1 MSNLKKEYKEIVS
14 AKLIEEFKYENKH
27 QIPKIEK
34 ILISSGLGLNAQNRT
49 FLQKAI
55 EEIRLISGQQ
65 PIMTKAKKSIA
76 GFKIREGMPLGL
88 TVTLRRGKMYAFLE
102 KFIKLVLPRI
112 RDFRGLNP
120 NNFDKHGNYNL
131 GISEQLVFPEIDYD
145 SVDQRR
151 GFNITIVTTAKT
163 SAEGFFLLKELGTPL
178 IFISSIS
185 ATSFFLICLILSI
198 SSIIESMIFFKFSN
212 FSL

>member
-1 MSNLKKEYKEIVS
+1 MSNLKKDYLEIVIP
-14 AKLIEEFKYENKH
+14 KLVKEFDYQNKH
-27 QIPKIEK
+27 EIPKIEK

-76 GFKIREGMPLGL
+76 GFKIREGMPMGL
-88 TVTLRRGKMYAFLE
+88 VVTLRREKMYAFLE

-112 RDFRGLNP
+112 RDFRGLSP
-120 NNFDKHGNYNL
+120 NNFDKHGNYNI

-151 GFNITIVTTAKT
+151 GFNITIVTTAKNRN
-163 SAEGFFLLKELGTPL
+163 EGFFLLKELGVP
-178 IFISSIS
+178 F
-185 ATSFFLICLILSI
+185 AKN
-198 SSIIESMIFFKFSN
+198 EKE
-212 FSL
+212 

>member
-1 MSNLKKEYKEIVS
+1 MSNLKNDYLNSVIP
-14 AKLIEEFKYENKH
+14 KLKEEFKYNNIH

-34 ILISSGLGLNAQNRT
+34 INVSAGLGLNAQNRV
-49 FLQKAI
+49 FLQKAT
-55 EEIRLISGQQ
+55 EEIRLITGQQ
-65 PIMTKAKKSIA
+65 PVLTLAKKSIA
-76 GFKIREGMPLGL
+76 GFKVREGMPLGL

-163 SAEGFFLLKELGTPL
+163 SAEGFFLLKELGVPFTKNEK
-178 IFISSIS
+178 S
-185 ATSFFLICLILSI
+185 
-198 SSIIESMIFFKFSN
+198 
-212 FSL
+212 